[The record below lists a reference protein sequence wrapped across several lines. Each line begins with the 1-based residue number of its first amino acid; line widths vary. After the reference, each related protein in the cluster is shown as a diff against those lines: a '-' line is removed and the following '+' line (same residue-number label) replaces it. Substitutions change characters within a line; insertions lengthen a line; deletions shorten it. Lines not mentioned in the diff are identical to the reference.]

1 METKST
7 STSISDLQSVVDT
20 HEQPFV
26 IIDSDFRIVAA
37 NRAYE
42 LAYGSTRD
50 KMLGQHCYQ
59 ISHQNDRPC
68 FELGEECPHQ
78 TVYQTGKSCSC
89 LHTHYNVEGHPHQV
103 RIKAYP
109 LHCAGEL
116 YMGEALQV
124 LSKPAA
130 RRDDPIHMVGQSPVF
145 MSTLEQLKLA
155 AAADAP
161 VLLQGETG
169 TGKDLAANFI
179 HQHSSRCDKPFLT
192 LDCTVLTESLFES
205 EMFGHER
212 GAFTGSVGEKEGLF
226 EVANGGTL
234 FLDEI
239 GELPVPQQAKLLRVL
254 ETGEFRRV
262 GGHKTL
268 YTNARIICAT
278 NRNLAS
284 DIESKDFREDLYYR
298 VACLHIQVPSLR
310 ERLQDVPLL
319 AETLLEGIAQS
330 TGRQYQLSLDS
341 MIELQ
346 TYHYPG
352 NIRELRNILSVA
364 AAQAT
369 DEYLNAKNIAEVVRC
384 MKSRRWALTRRRAS
398 DPGVEAVCNPQAT
411 ATSRRASDPGIE
423 AVCNP
428 QTTATSRRASDPDVE
443 AVGNPQATAILRRAS
458 DPGIEAVDNPQVTAL
473 RRRAKDF
480 ERDTAPRPEK
490 TLVPVAATPTDAHA
504 VKNME
509 AQYIARLLK
518 RHQGNRRLVAAALG
532 VSERTMYRRLKH
544 YGLT

>member
-1 METKST
+1 MGVHRVETKSPV
-7 STSISDLQSVVDT
+7 DLQSVVDS

-26 IIDSDFRIVAA
+26 IIDRDFRIVAV

-42 LAYGSTRD
+42 QAYGSTRD
-50 KMLGQHCYQ
+50 KMVGQYCYQ

-68 FELGEECPHQ
+68 FELGEDCPYQ

-89 LHTHYNVEGHPHQV
+89 LHIHYDAEGCSHQV
-103 RIKAYP
+103 RINAYP
-109 LHCAGEL
+109 LHSAGEL
-116 YMGEALQV
+116 YLGEAIQD
-124 LSKPAA
+124 LSEPGA
-130 RRDDPIHMVGQSPVF
+130 RRNEQVRMVGQSPVF
-145 MSTLEQLKLA
+145 LRTLEQLKLA

-179 HQHSSRCDKPFLT
+179 HQHSSRCGKPFLT

-205 EMFGHER
+205 EVFGHER

-226 EVANGGTL
+226 EVVNGGTL

-239 GELPVPQQAKLLRVL
+239 GEMPAPLQAKLLRVL

-284 DIESKDFREDLYYR
+284 DIESKEFREDLYYR

-330 TGRQYQLSLDS
+330 TGLQYQLSLDS

-369 DEYLNAKNIAEVVRC
+369 GTHLNAKNIAEVVQC
-384 MKSRRWALTRRRAS
+384 MKSRRRGSTR
-398 DPGVEAVCNPQAT
+398 
-411 ATSRRASDPGIE
+411 RRASDPGIE
-423 AVCNP
+423 AV
-428 QTTATSRRASDPDVE
+428 V
-443 AVGNPQATAILRRAS
+443 NPQAST
-458 DPGIEAVDNPQVTAL
+458 L
-473 RRRAKDF
+473 RRRVTDF
-480 ERDTAPRPEK
+480 ERDAAPRPEK
-490 TLVPVAATPTDAHA
+490 ASAPAAATPTDEHILQ
-504 VKNME
+504 NME
-509 AQYIARLLK
+509 AQHIAQLLK

-532 VSERTMYRRLKH
+532 ISERTMYRKLKQ

>member
-7 STSISDLQSVVDT
+7 RTSELQSVVDT
-20 HEQPFV
+20 HKEPFV
-26 IIDSDFRIVAA
+26 ILDRDFRIVAV

-50 KMLGQHCYQ
+50 KMAGQHCYQ

-89 LHTHYNVEGHPHQV
+89 LHTHYDVDGHTHQL
-103 RIKAYP
+103 RINAYP
-109 LHCAGEL
+109 LHSAGEL
-116 YMGEALQV
+116 YMGEALQE
-124 LSKPAA
+124 LPEPGA
-130 RRDDPIHMVGQSPVF
+130 RRKDPIHMVGQSPIF
-145 MSTLEQLKLA
+145 LRTLEQLKLA

-169 TGKDLAANFI
+169 TGKDLAAHFI

-205 EMFGHER
+205 EVFGHER

-226 EVANGGTL
+226 EVVNGGTL

-239 GELPVPQQAKLLRVL
+239 GELPAPQQAKLLRVL

-268 YTNARIICAT
+268 HTNARIICAT
-278 NRNLAS
+278 NRNLAA
-284 DIESKDFREDLYYR
+284 DIESKEFREDLYYR
-298 VACLHIQVPSLR
+298 IACLHIHVPSLR

-319 AETLLEGIAQS
+319 AEILLESIAQS

-341 MIELQ
+341 MMELQ

-369 DEYLNAKNIAEVVRC
+369 DKYLNANNIAEVVRC
-384 MKSRRWALTRRRAS
+384 MISRKRVSARRRASDPGFKAVCTPQVAAIGRRASDPGLEVVGNPQVAATRRRAS
-398 DPGVEAVCNPQAT
+398 DPG
-411 ATSRRASDPGIE
+411 IE
-423 AVCNP
+423 
-428 QTTATSRRASDPDVE
+428 T
-443 AVGNPQATAILRRAS
+443 VGNPQAT
-458 DPGIEAVDNPQVTAL
+458 VL

-490 TLVPVAATPTDAHA
+490 AAVPVAVKPRDAHA
-504 VKNME
+504 LQDME
-509 AQYIARLLK
+509 AQYIVRLLK
-518 RHQGNRRLVAAALG
+518 RHEGNRRLVAAALG
-532 VSERTMYRRLKH
+532 VSERTMYRRLKR